1 MGAVVCT
8 EEVAERFNN
17 GMEYFNTF
25 GGNPVSC
32 EVGKAVLEEIESKGL
47 QQNAL
52 EQGNRL
58 KAKLNKLKLQYPV
71 LKDVRGK
78 GLFLGIEFADNHMTP
93 LPKIAKEISR
103 NLKDLGVLISTD
115 GPYENVLKIKPP
127 ISISEIEVLEFVK
140 KFEQVLK
147 VCTSD

>member
-1 MGAVVCT
+1 
-8 EEVAERFNN
+8 
-17 GMEYFNTF
+17 
-25 GGNPVSC
+25 
-32 EVGKAVLEEIESKGL
+32 VLEEIESKGL

-78 GLFLGIEFADNHMTP
+78 GLFLGIEFADDHMTP
-93 LPKIAKEISR
+93 LPKIAKEISQS
-103 NLKDLGVLISTD
+103 LKDLGVLISTD